1 MPRSNPARSST
12 AARAPGIA
20 APPQPNRR
28 RPPAHVLRTES
39 SSNELLAVEVLASGF
54 QLAPGD
60 FAAPDEDPNIKDTRR
75 RRSARKGMAVTSI
88 FSPAAHDPAA
98 PSLDDCD
105 DPAAA
110 FTLPPVASAGSLAPR
125 TKRRRLAPPSPAMVG
140 GQDHHPMIAE
150 KKKATSMVTRA
161 ATSTI
166 KTSSCSSSSKIKRGT
181 SKGKQIYVG
190 SCSNEEAGAR
200 IYDRAYI
207 KFRGQNCPNFPYSD
221 YVHEIP
227 QWINLPDKEFITMLR
242 QMSRGKSLI
251 WFTPDLLGGD
261 AGFPR
266 TRETR
271 PRASNY
277 RGVYRLKKSK
287 CQEWAASITLDSRFD
302 WTYDQAVIRFFGK
315 AKALNFTYEDYTDEM
330 PQIKESSKYIQLKE
344 LRRRGM
350 MW

>member
-1 MPRSNPARSST
+1 
-12 AARAPGIA
+12 
-20 APPQPNRR
+20 
-28 RPPAHVLRTES
+28 
-39 SSNELLAVEVLASGF
+39 
-54 QLAPGD
+54 
-60 FAAPDEDPNIKDTRR
+60 
-75 RRSARKGMAVTSI
+75 MAVTSI
-88 FSPAAHDPAA
+88 FSPAAHYPTA

-125 TKRRRLAPPSPAMVG
+125 TKRRRLAPPSPAMGG

-150 KKKATSMVTRA
+150 KKKEATSMVTRA
-161 ATSTI
+161 AASTI
-166 KTSSCSSSSKIKRGT
+166 KTSSCSSSSKIKRSSCAKIAARPSKKEETRKKRKTPTRARRYAKKSSRYVGVSGT
-181 SKGKQIYVG
+181 NKGKQIYVG

-287 CQEWAASITLDSRFD
+287 CQEWAASITLDSR
-302 WTYDQAVIRFFGK
+302 AIRLGESFQELNYNIWFFIVCFAFPG
-315 AKALNFTYEDYTDEM
+315 AYGTQEEAA
-330 PQIKESSKYIQLKE
+330 
-344 LRRRGM
+344 R
-350 MW
+350 

>member
-1 MPRSNPARSST
+1 MPRSNPVRSSR

-28 RPPAHVLRTES
+28 RPPAHILRTES
-39 SSNELLAVEVLASGF
+39 SSNELLAVEVLARGF
-54 QLAPGD
+54 QLSPGD

-98 PSLDDCD
+98 PSL
-105 DPAAA
+105 AAA

-166 KTSSCSSSSKIKRGT
+166 KTSSCSSSSKIKRSSCAKREITARPSKKEETRKKRKTPTCARRYAKKSSRYVGVSYYKRIERWETHIWGT

-200 IYDRAYI
+200 CSLTGFMNYDRAYI

-227 QWINLPDKEFITMLR
+227 QEITFLFESNRFHTNSRLPNCMVECPLR
-242 QMSRGKSLI
+242 DTPPAADSTRIDDRIEGGALI
-251 WFTPDLLGGD
+251 
-261 AGFPR
+261 
-266 TRETR
+266 R
-271 PRASNY
+271 PPHCRA
-277 RGVYRLKKSK
+277 
-287 CQEWAASITLDSRFD
+287 
-302 WTYDQAVIRFFGK
+302 
-315 AKALNFTYEDYTDEM
+315 
-330 PQIKESSKYIQLKE
+330 
-344 LRRRGM
+344 
-350 MW
+350 